1 VRYAEDGETDHFLHG
16 YLSAEEERDGT
27 GYLLLKKRNCT
38 LSD

>member
-1 VRYAEDGETDHFLHG
+1 MTGRRITFSMDIF
-16 YLSAEEERDGT
+16 SAEEERDGT